1 MNRLRLPRALSLS
14 LLLSTAGGC
23 SSALVEQ
30 DSDGVGDSN
39 SESAT
44 ASSGNS
50 DSSDGSD
57 GSDSGTSDSGTSDT
71 SGTSGDAG
79 DTAGD
84 PGTEDPTDSDGGIE
98 PMPGQLTAGEWRDLD
113 HWDYWL
119 DLLQKEDWA
128 KYQSAWNFFTA
139 DRYAV
144 VVEGSDGQIVD
155 AQVSLL
161 AGQDLVWEA
170 RTDIR
175 GRAELF
181 SGIFGQDV
189 QGPLT
194 IAVNGMPM
202 VEDAAPA
209 AADPIIVQLPDAGE
223 PAQILD
229 LLFMI
234 DTTGSM
240 SDELM
245 YLQIELA
252 DVIDE
257 IRTQVGQDFKLR
269 LSVNFYRDEGDEY
282 LVRTFP
288 FTEDIETALA
298 DLADQTASGG
308 GDFPEAVTAA
318 LDSAIEGHEWSES
331 AVARIAFLVLD
342 APPHATQDT
351 IGTLNARVQQAAAK
365 GIRVIPVASSG
376 VDKTTEFFLRFVDI
390 ATGSTYVFLTSDS
403 GIGGDHIEPTIGDY
417 EVEHFND
424 LLVRLISQAVGT
436 K

>member
-1 MNRLRLPRALSLS
+1 MNHVRLPRALTLS
-14 LLLSTAGGC
+14 LLLSAASGC
-23 SSALVEQ
+23 SSALVDQ
-30 DSDGVGDSN
+30 DSDGAGESN
-39 SESAT
+39 SAT
-44 ASSGNS
+44 ASSDSSSGSS
-50 DSSDGSD
+50 DSDGSD
-57 GSDSGTSDSGTSDT
+57 GSSGTGETGGDSGDS
-71 SGTSGDAG
+71 
-79 DTAGD
+79 GD
-84 PGTEDPTDSDGGIE
+84 PGPEDPTDTNGDID
-98 PMPGQLTAGEWRDLD
+98 PMTGQLTAGEWRDLD

-119 DLLQKEDWA
+119 DLLQKEDWVQ
-128 KYQSAWNFFTA
+128 YESIWNFFTSE
-139 DRYAV
+139 RYAV
-144 VVEGSDGQIVD
+144 VVEGSDGHIVD

-181 SGIFGQDV
+181 SGLFGLNT

-194 IAVNGMPM
+194 IAVNGTPM

-209 AADPIIVQLPDAGE
+209 AADPIIVQLPDADA
-223 PAQILD
+223 PAQVLD

-240 SDELM
+240 SDELA

-257 IRTQVGQDFKLR
+257 IQTQLGQDFKLR
-269 LSVNFYRDEGDEY
+269 LSVNFYRDEDEEY

-298 DLADQTASGG
+298 DLAEQAAGGG
-308 GDFPEAVTAA
+308 GDYPEAVTAA
-318 LDSAIEGHEWSES
+318 LDNAIEGHEWSES
-331 AVARIAFLVLD
+331 AVARLAFLVLD
-342 APPHATQDT
+342 APPHTTQDT

-390 ATGSTYVFLTSDS
+390 ATGGTYVFLTSDS
-403 GIGGDHIEPTIGDY
+403 GIGGEHIEPTIGDY
-417 EVEHFND
+417 EVEHLSD